1 MTKFTIECC
10 TVAVAVLTISA
21 FATVVT
27 SWVAMAVVS
36 LLTIVGMIWFL
47 TFIEG
52 EQR

>member
-1 MTKFTIECC
+1 MNRFTIECAAI
-10 TVAVAVLTISA
+10 AVAVVTISA